1 VTPAGASGAAAPG
14 GRDRARAP
22 LRDLALARAHALDDA
37 AAADLMVTLARAAA
51 AGQ

>member
-1 VTPAGASGAAAPG
+1 VRPRRAAAI
-14 GRDRARAP
+14 AHA
-22 LRDLALARAHALDDA
+22 LRFETRRSLARAQALDDA